1 MKALESLD
9 AHRRDRA
16 TELQRMRA
24 EGHKIIGY
32 FPGGYLPEEIVM
44 ACGAI
49 PVGLHRGGEHEPV
62 MVAGAYH
69 PRWLDTFCRAQ
80 IGYMALK
87 GEPFYDLIDLY
98 VVPITDNNVRGV
110 ADSWEFYKFGEVFR
124 LGVPHRKTE
133 HALKYFLHGINLLK
147 DKLQDFTGVEITE
160 QKLREAIAL
169 CNRERELFQ
178 KISLMRKSE
187 APPLTGRDFAKLS
200 HASLLA
206 DKEFMVQTLEAVA
219 AELEKRQASPL
230 TGPRILLTGSTLA
243 YGDEKVLRLI
253 EEAGAAVVV
262 EEFAEG
268 VRYYWETVDLDGD
281 LMAALADYYFQKR
294 IVQAWF
300 RPARERHE
308 FLVELAR
315 VFRVDG
321 VVWYHLMYRDAYII
335 ESTLFPKILKEA
347 TGLSMLMLESDYD
360 AEEIGA
366 LRTRVETFIETL
378 KRK

>member
-243 YGDEKVLRLI
+243 YGDEKILRLI

-321 VVWYHLMYRDAYII
+321 VIWYHLMYRDAYII